1 MNRIFLY
8 LLLSF
13 LTATNNSA
21 STENNPIFAILV
33 LGLIF
38 ILLVIGGYKLIRF
51 QNGNYD
57 VEYFTKLL
65 GWAMT
70 VLGIIGLYQC
80 YIELVN

>member
-1 MNRIFLY
+1 M
-8 LLLSF
+8 
-13 LTATNNSA
+13 
-21 STENNPIFAILV
+21 
-33 LGLIF
+33 
-38 ILLVIGGYKLIRF
+38 LLVIGGYKLIRF

-80 YIELVN
+80 YIEFIN